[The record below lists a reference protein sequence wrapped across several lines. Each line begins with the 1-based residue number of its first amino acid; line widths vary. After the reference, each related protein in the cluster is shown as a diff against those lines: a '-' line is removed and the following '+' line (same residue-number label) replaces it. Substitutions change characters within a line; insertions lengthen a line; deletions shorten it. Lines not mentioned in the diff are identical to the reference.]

1 MPEDRTQTVPGTVPD
16 RTGTVDNSSAVE
28 NFNRARTVEGSDSD
42 RVSDRARTVESPDR
56 ARTVN
61 QANHSDR
68 ARTVATVVDLNTKAV
83 AKELRRAIRAGEVK
97 PSVRGMRAAVR
108 SFLEDRGVKKTLV
121 EIDEITKRVEQ
132 TLLADGT
139 IELAGGTGKTK
150 YRVKSS

>member
-1 MPEDRTQTVPGTVPD
+1 MIHLV
-16 RTGTVDNSSAVE
+16 N
-28 NFNRARTVEGSDSD
+28 
-42 RVSDRARTVESPDR
+42 R

-61 QANHSDR
+61 QMNHSDR
-68 ARTVATVVDLNTKAV
+68 VRTVATVVDLNTKAV

-132 TLLADGT
+132 ALLEDGI

-150 YRVKSS
+150 YRVKA